1 MPLKCPICGKEYFYE
16 AKICQ
21 SCNNY
26 SINSNLITNDP
37 NKRYKWNCNY
47 FFDDQRGIFSNCKSI
62 RTQIKLIPEPKDM
75 RITLPQLFEWNCD
88 ISKYDSKVEKKARI
102 PLVYIE
108 LDIDKERENSYLIY
122 E

>member
-1 MPLKCPICGKEYFYE
+1 MPLKCPICGKEYFYD

-21 SCNNY
+21 SCENY
-26 SINSNLITNDP
+26 SINSKLINIAP

-47 FFDDQRGIFSNCKSI
+47 FFDDKRGIFSVCKSI
-62 RTQIKLIPEPKDM
+62 RTQIKLLPEPKDM
-75 RITLPQLFEWNCD
+75 RIILPQSYEWNCD
-88 ISKYDSKVEKKARI
+88 ASNYDFKDEMKTKI

-108 LDIDKERENSYLIY
+108 LDIDKERENSHLIY